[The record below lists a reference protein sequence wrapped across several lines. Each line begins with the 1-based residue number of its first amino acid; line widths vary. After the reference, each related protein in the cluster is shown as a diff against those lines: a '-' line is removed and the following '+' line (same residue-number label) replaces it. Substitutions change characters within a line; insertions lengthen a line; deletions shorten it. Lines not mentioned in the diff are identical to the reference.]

1 MPSPACTLR
10 PLRRVPALMMLAL
23 ALAGCGGV
31 TAVTLED
38 LAFDTEA
45 HEGEEVR
52 TVGRVVEFSQADGA
66 LERHLVIED
75 AAQNRVRLLPID
87 DAEPFIGAF
96 VEVTGTFVFD
106 PTRGR
111 TLQLTEIGE
120 ARAGY

>member
-1 MPSPACTLR
+1 MPSPARRPR
-10 PLRRVPALMMLAL
+10 PLRWVPALVIVLTL
-23 ALAGCGGV
+23 VGCGGV

-52 TVGRVVEFSQADGA
+52 TVGRVVEFSEADGA

-75 AAQNRVRLLPID
+75 ATQNRVRLLPID
-87 DAEPFIGAF
+87 DAEPYIGAF

-106 PTRGR
+106 PARGR
-111 TLQLTEIGE
+111 TLELTEIGE
-120 ARAGY
+120 ARAGS